1 MGFSLLCC
9 LLAPVRGRM
18 LGSGDSCAP
27 HLLPTS
33 LPRYWRFNED
43 TRSVDPGYPKP
54 ISVWVGIPPSPKGA
68 FLSPDACK

>member
-1 MGFSLLCC
+1 MSVGFSLPCC

-18 LGSGDSCAP
+18 LTP
-27 HLLPTS
+27 QLLPTS